1 MKKTRMVSAGI
12 AFVLA
17 ITFSLH
23 AQNRAILVQPAQADS
38 LVSIVAEAQGL
49 QPVSPADL
57 PIIGGTFWW
66 VMPGGAAVPAPCPPQ
81 DLSAA
86 IYQITEGQFLV
97 DETGGQVTVN
107 SLQSRTQTQTTS
119 STVASEVTLQADA
132 VVNLITQIQT
142 AAANQ
147 QTRATM
153 QAMGMDVP
161 SPGDGGDGGSNNYSG
176 FSSTYTIDPDA
187 LWLEITNVSGG
198 LAYLNLHNGS
208 NEVYCIWSTTNLAT
222 PFADWQVETELWPS
236 NAAVLSFMVSTLN
249 RPNLFVRAEDW
260 TGVDSDGD
268 GVPDW
273 WAWKYF
279 GNVNVTDTNLD
290 YSGNGNTFA
299 QDYSNN
305 VTPTV
310 FVFTNLEV
318 PNNYVSSS
326 QPAVQLDV
334 AGTPYYVA
342 TLIDDDNFSNAVWN
356 PYSGSTVTV
365 NLGIVQGW
373 HEVWIGLRGHADDP
387 TSAVWQRKRLKLDWT
402 PPALFITNP
411 TNSTVD
417 IPMIQLT
424 GYSPEALSSI
434 SYDLSNAVGTVTNQQ
449 LLVLNQYYDTNTFE
463 FTTNT
468 FQAFDVML
476 TNGVNTFTLHATD
489 LAGNVTTLV
498 TNFTLDYSAKT
509 NPPSVQI
516 TWPQPGTQ
524 ISGNSFTVDGQV
536 NDATVTVAA
545 TITDSSGNTNMVKGL
560 VERSGTFW
568 VENLPLNSGT
578 NSVRLT
584 VTDVAGNVATTNFN
598 VTQSAVTLTVNPVA
612 PDSQLWQPTV
622 NVGGT
627 ISDASYAVWVNGV
640 KGHNNGDGTW
650 TASNVPVND
659 GGTASFTATGYA
671 PNEQQPDGSY
681 GN

>member
-1 MKKTRMVSAGI
+1 MVSAGI

-147 QTRATM
+147 QPRATM

-516 TWPQPGTQ
+516 TWPQNGTQ
-524 ISGNSFTVDGQV
+524 ISGSSFTVDGQV
-536 NDATVTVAA
+536 SDATITVAA
-545 TITDSSGNTNMVKGL
+545 TITDTNGDANTVNGL
-560 VERSGTFW
+560 VERSGKFW
-568 VENLPLNSGT
+568 LENLPLNSGT
-578 NSVRLT
+578 NTVTLT
-584 VTDVAGNVATTNFN
+584 VTDAAGNATTNSFK
-598 VTQSAVTLTVNPVA
+598 VVQSAVTLTVDPVGD
-612 PDSQLWQPTV
+612 PQQLWQPTV
-622 NVGGT
+622 NLTGT

-650 TASNVPVND
+650 SANNVPVD
-659 GGTASFTATGYA
+659 SGGTASFTATGYA

>member
-1 MKKTRMVSAGI
+1 
-12 AFVLA
+12 
-17 ITFSLH
+17 
-23 AQNRAILVQPAQADS
+23 
-38 LVSIVAEAQGL
+38 
-49 QPVSPADL
+49 
-57 PIIGGTFWW
+57 
-66 VMPGGAAVPAPCPPQ
+66 
-81 DLSAA
+81 LSAA